1 MEALVTSGGH
11 ESRDRR
17 RGGVTV
23 RPMQEVLTAAALLA
37 LVAVGAYGLSRLARS
52 RRDLGTPADQVTYRT
67 LHTAS
72 QASPALRAG
81 LTEASAERA
90 IRHLRALLGT
100 RAVAL
105 TDGERCLAW
114 DGAGPAHG
122 PGVPGHARSAVEGG
136 RTVVLGQD
144 AVACA
149 EPDCPIR
156 HAVVA
161 PLTTEERVVGAV
173 AAYTIARPSAGL
185 VRAVEEVA
193 LFVSG
198 QLELAEV
205 DQQRARLMEAEVRAL
220 RAQISP
226 HFVYNSLTAIASYV
240 RTDPEHARE
249 LLLEF
254 ADFTRYSFRRHGD
267 FTTLAE
273 ELRSIE
279 RYLLLEKAR
288 FGDRLQVTLRVAPEV
303 LPVAVPF
310 LCLQPL
316 VENAVQ
322 HGLEGRPGPGHVS
335 IVADDAGNECAIS
348 VEDDGVGMDPEVV
361 RRTLAGEPSGDSVG
375 LGNVDERLRAV
386 FGDGYGLVVET
397 APGAGT
403 KVSMRVPKYRSG
415 VHA

>member
-1 MEALVTSGGH
+1 MQEAL
-11 ESRDRR
+11 
-17 RGGVTV
+17 TV
-23 RPMQEVLTAAALLA
+23 AALLA
-37 LVAVGAYGLSRLARS
+37 LLALGGYGLWRAGRS

-81 LTEASAERA
+81 LTETSAEKA
-90 IRHLRALLGT
+90 IKHLRTLLGT

-114 DGAGPAHG
+114 DGAGQAHA
-122 PGVPGHARSAVEGG
+122 PGVPGHARAAVAGG

-144 AVACA
+144 TVACR
-149 EPDCPIR
+149 EPDCPVR

-161 PLTTEERVVGAV
+161 PLTTEERVVGAL
-173 AAYTIARPSAGL
+173 AAYTVARPSAGL

-279 RYLLLEKAR
+279 RYLALERAR
-288 FGDRLQVTLRVAPEV
+288 FGERLQVTLRVAPEV
-303 LPVAVPF
+303 LPVAVPV

-322 HGLEGRPGPGHVS
+322 HGLEGRPGPGQVS
-335 IVADDAGNECAIS
+335 IVADDAGNECVIS